1 MATGFCTPA
10 YQVLLR
16 LFHYRAASA
25 MEMSWRGSITDS
37 PPGGANIK
45 LRRHFA
51 WIRRLISQPS
61 ACAWPRIAGEN
72 LV

>member
-1 MATGFCTPA
+1 VTGICTPA
-10 YQVLLR
+10 YQVLLL

-45 LRRHFA
+45 LQRHLA

-61 ACAWPRIAGEN
+61 ACASPRTVGEK